1 MRNRKRRREAESLAY
16 CKKGYVCHGDA
27 GVEGS
32 SAFNSALKDMVG
44 LTAVLQDKAD
54 NGGVLPCFESN
65 ATALDI
71 LLLVANDLAFALFN
85 QNWEVR
91 HGAALGLTSIVRGLG
106 GWIPDPR
113 WAEDLISRCICV
125 LALDRFGDYSLS
137 RMVAPVRETVAQLLG
152 LAAHALSSDG
162 MSTTA
167 VKLVSLTTCPQWEV
181 RHGGFAGLQALAA
194 LEFGSLGATKGV
206 PPKNITI
213 CRRRQPSS
221 QIWQIGLEVALKGL
235 TDTVDDV
242 CGGTAKLLRWILTWV
257 PPASE
262 VGGDAGTKESPLR
275 DEVFRKA
282 SKATWK
288 ALDGIQ
294 RGGYLASSTSDLL
307 QILEACG
314 ESAMPPVNKVNDD
327 LEGLLP
333 LWHHPSHSVRCS
345 TGRIVLSNLIK
356 LLGENGRNSEIIA
369 SRCIWGLQHDP
380 CNGALEIC
388 REIASHLGKLQSTLF
403 LRDDSCS
410 IGGVLRLVF
419 LPEGDDGTSSF
430 PLFNHHHPETSSFP
444 TSSTWAFPVTFSRR
458 MGTCRAI
465 VNMFGYEN
473 VMNHALDIMS
483 LSENCILD
491 IRMAC
496 QIETTYLLLSECLLA
511 GAKTTDMTEALVVK
525 QLSGSARNGLKYD
538 TELSVLRK
546 TFEVANQE
554 ALRELLVDE
563 FNDVKDDC
571 KHNSGENNRNNEEG
585 GRLTWEAKAAAVKNR
600 ILELENL
607 WWRRITCVA
616 VKCSLLALS
625 GGGKEFSPFNIMIR
639 PLMETLKMDPCHGR
653 KEFAAETLSY
663 MVAMLST
670 SAQYPESIP
679 HHVTV
684 CQKILNNLSCYIYS
698 LDTSQKWGGE
708 AALVL
713 ILGSCPIWGEETAHN
728 DPIHCWL
735 RDRLKMIEQTPDAN
749 NNIVKGTAADRE
761 IIKSLGVAKIVLGC
775 DYNRFTNKDKQL
787 QLRLQRQQI
796 CIIDKTPLLQN
807 LLRLARFCYESKHHK
822 LATSALNAFL
832 EACETQPERAWA
844 ALQKEQP
851 LFNTSDPDKARWDAV
866 IFSHSLEAMTRRNE
880 VTGTVVVEVLPTIL
894 RGMTDSDDIVRQSLS
909 GVFSKMISLLST
921 LYVPP
926 VDTNNEK
933 VEQPSSASSF
943 RLHSMPKLGQ
953 LANQD
958 GVLIAKHLIR
968 GDPLPAMT
976 PTGLPDDLREAMHLG
991 KDGGVVLRP
1000 YQVRMND
1007 TIYFHLLV
1015 VCSPCSY

>member
-16 CKKGYVCHGDA
+16 CKGSYVCHGDA

-32 SAFNSALKDMVG
+32 SAFISALKGMVG
-44 LTAVLQDKAD
+44 PTAVLQDKAD

-71 LLLVANDLAFALFN
+71 LLLVGNDLAFSLFN
-85 QNWEVR
+85 QNWEAR

-137 RMVAPVRETVAQLLG
+137 SMVAPVRETVAQLLG

-162 MSTTA
+162 ISTTA

-181 RHGGFAGLQALAA
+181 RHGGFVGLQALAA
-194 LEFGSLGATKGV
+194 LEFGSLGATQGV
-206 PPKNITI
+206 PPKNVTI
-213 CRRRQPSS
+213 CQRRQPSS

-242 CGGTAKLLRWILTWV
+242 CGGAAKLLRWILTWV

-262 VGGDAGTKESPLR
+262 LGGDAGTKELPLR

-288 ALDGIQ
+288 ALDRIQ
-294 RGGYLASSTSDLL
+294 RGGYLASSISDLL

-314 ESAMPPVNKVNDD
+314 ESAMSPVSNVTGD
-327 LEGLLP
+327 LKGLLP

-345 TGRIVLSNLIK
+345 TGRIVLYNLLK

-380 CNGALEIC
+380 CNEALEIC
-388 REIASHLGKLQSTLF
+388 REIASHLGKLSSTLF

-419 LPEGDDGTSSF
+419 PPEGGDGTSSF
-430 PLFNHHHPETSSFP
+430 PFFNHHPETSSFP

-458 MGTCRAI
+458 MGTYRAM
-465 VNMFGYEN
+465 VNMFGHEH
-473 VMNHALDIMS
+473 VLNHTLAIMS

-496 QIETTYLLLSECLLA
+496 QMETTYLLLSECLLA
-511 GAKTTDMTEALVVK
+511 GAKTTDTTEALVVK
-525 QLSGSARNGLKYD
+525 QLSGSARNGLEYD
-538 TELSVLRK
+538 KELSVLRK

-554 ALRELLVDE
+554 ALRELLVAGND
-563 FNDVKDDC
+563 DVKDDC
-571 KHNSGENNRNNEEG
+571 KHNGGGDDRNNEEG
-585 GRLTWEAKAAAVKNR
+585 GGLTWEAKAAAVKNR

-607 WWRRITCVA
+607 WWRRITCGA

-625 GGGKEFSPFNIMIR
+625 SGEKEFILFNVMIR

-653 KEFAAETLSY
+653 KEFAAETLSH
-663 MVAMLST
+663 MVAMLLKSVH
-670 SAQYPESIP
+670 YPESIP
-679 HHVTV
+679 RHVTV
-684 CQKILNNLSCYIYS
+684 CHKILNNLSCYIYS

-713 ILGSCPIWGEETAHN
+713 ILGSCPIWGEETAHD

-735 RDRLKMIEQTPDAN
+735 KDRLKMIEQTPDDKN
-749 NNIVKGTAADRE
+749 DIVKGTAADRE

-775 DYNRFTNKDKQL
+775 SYNRFTNRDKQL

-807 LLRLARFCYESKHHK
+807 LQRLARFCYQSKHHN

-832 EACETQPERAWA
+832 EACETHPERAWT

-866 IFSHSLEAMTRRNE
+866 IFSHSLEAMARRNE
-880 VTGTVVVEVLPTIL
+880 VTGTVVMEALPTIL
-894 RGMTDSDDIVRQSLS
+894 RGLTDSDEFVRQSLS
-909 GVFSKMISLLST
+909 GVFSKMITLLST
-921 LYVPP
+921 AYVPP
-926 VDTNNEK
+926 VDRNIKK
-933 VEQPSSASSF
+933 VEQPSSASSL

-958 GVLIAKHLIR
+958 GILIAKHLIR

-976 PTGLPDDLREAMHLG
+976 PIDLPDDLREAMHFG
-991 KDGGVVLRP
+991 KDGSVVLHP
-1000 YQVRMND
+1000 YQVRMNN
-1007 TIYFHLLV
+1007 TTYLHLLV
-1015 VCSPCSY
+1015 VCLPCPY